1 MNKINKKKLKITPN
15 KSPYFLLIL
24 VVIFWGI
31 NWPIMKMGVQNMPP
45 LWFAATR
52 IFLGSLFLFG
62 LLFIQG
68 RLIFPKNSDWKI
80 IIIITVFQIALP
92 TALIHSGLEFL
103 DAGRS
108 AVLVFTMPLWVAPLA
123 YFFLKEKINL
133 VKLVGLILG
142 LSGIGILFNPIGFD
156 FTNKSFLYGNFLMLL
171 ASFSFAT
178 AIIFLQRNSNPTPII
193 QLVSWQLLL
202 ASVLLVFTAISIEG
216 VPQVRWTPAL
226 LAILAYNGPIA
237 SGFCFW
243 AYIYV
248 SSCLPAMNTSIG
260 SLGVPVIGVVSSS
273 IILGEKLNFFEIFGL
288 TSILLGV
295 LLVSYNGIKNLERSV
310 T

>member
-1 MNKINKKKLKITPN
+1 
-15 KSPYFLLIL
+15 
-24 VVIFWGI
+24 
-31 NWPIMKMGVQNMPP
+31 MKMGVQNMPP